1 MIDFVGR
8 TTSVVDEA
16 AKWGNYFGE
25 IDNRAQRRWM
35 DREARQRYDEENRY
49 QLDRA
54 QSNRGAYNDRAGLF
68 TGADASF
75 GNMEQRD
82 VPMATPTGPAN
93 IAPPTSSG
101 LATEPQGVP
110 TNVTRQ
116 PGTGTDQAF
125 RPQHPT
131 NLVTPLTPRDMTR
144 EQSRAWFAYVNAT
157 RRFNI
162 GSGRM
167 DRPRGGVSNEEI
179 QRHLRNLREVGIELR
194 NGNPVSI
201 RPGHLDPTDPG
212 EYSQFSWPGNLPE
225 GNEPTVDPQADLQS
239 SDQAPSAA
247 TSGPGSPFYSGDP
260 DTSGMLQATPEM
272 RMIETVVQDNL
283 RLADVAARHGRNVEA
298 EQHMAQALQ
307 AQASLLQ
314 QSRLVM
320 LRAGAQGHRTAL
332 ADLLGLYSGRPAGTT
347 RIAETNDGT
356 NRFHIQVETRNGWT
370 TATANPLTMDELF
383 ARAEYLV
390 DREAV
395 AARSEA
401 NTEIIRA
408 NIAAGA
414 DIRVAQIN
422 AMSNQQEQIVRAAI
436 ANADNQTRERIAR
449 GDVDFVVDSTNNV
462 AYLRSY
468 ETGPNGEMVPVI
480 TRMGE
485 EEVQVPSV
493 DGNRTEQQMVGRRV
507 TGVAGLRTN

>member
-16 AKWGNYFGE
+16 AKWGNYFGQ
-25 IDNRAQRRWM
+25 IDNRAQQRWM
-35 DREARQRYDEENRY
+35 DREARARYDEENRY
-49 QLDRA
+49 QLERA

-82 VPMATPTGPAN
+82 VPMATPTGPVN
-93 IAPPTSSG
+93 IAPPTSGG
-101 LATEPQGVP
+101 LTTEPQ
-110 TNVTRQ
+110 
-116 PGTGTDQAF
+116 A
-125 RPQHPT
+125 
-131 NLVTPLTPRDMTR
+131 TP
-144 EQSRAWFAYVNAT
+144 
-157 RRFNI
+157 NI
-162 GSGRM
+162 VDANSIGANMPYIAGRHSGRQVGEAVM
-167 DRPRGGVSNEEI
+167 YPHLFGQAIMPEEQMNQS
-179 QRHLRNLREVGIELR
+179 QRTAWRTYQRALRRHATGRTAASGDETVVRAYNAAIATGAIAEPQNRR
-194 NGNPVSI
+194 A
-201 RPGHLDPTDPG
+201 
-212 EYSQFSWPGNLPE
+212 YYQAPE
-225 GNEPTVDPQADLQS
+225 GSDLPQVDPQADLQS

-283 RLADVAARHGRNVEA
+283 RLADVAAKHGRNVEA

-320 LRAGAQGHRTAL
+320 LRASAQGHRTAL

-356 NRFHIQVETRNGWT
+356 NRFHIKVETRNGWT
-370 TATANPLTMDELF
+370 TATTNPLTMDELF

-414 DIRVAQIN
+414 EIRVAQIN
-422 AMSNQQEQIVRAAI
+422 AMSNREEQIARAAI

-449 GDVDFVVDSTNNV
+449 GDVDLIVDSTNNV

-468 ETGPNGEMVPVI
+468 EAGPNGEMVPVI

-485 EEVQVPSV
+485 EKVQVPSV

-507 TGVAGLRTN
+507 TGVAGLRIS